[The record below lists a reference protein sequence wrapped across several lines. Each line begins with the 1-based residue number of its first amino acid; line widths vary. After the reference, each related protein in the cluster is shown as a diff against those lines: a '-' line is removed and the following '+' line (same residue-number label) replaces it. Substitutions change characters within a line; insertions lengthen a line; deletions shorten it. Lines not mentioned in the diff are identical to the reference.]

1 MWKIIIFCLFAISSY
16 GQKILVDRCKIE
28 KLIKVIKYS
37 DSVISVQDTLLSRKD
52 SLINNLSQQLDI
64 QQLIIKEKDTTIT
77 SAKEAIKS
85 LQKDLADKEK
95 QIKIKR
101 IEQGVLAGLLLL
113 AIIF

>member
-1 MWKIIIFCLFAISSY
+1 MSSY

-28 KLIKVIKYS
+28 KLIKVIQYS

-64 QQLIIKEKDTTIT
+64 QRLIIKEKDTTIT
-77 SAKEAIKS
+77 SAKEAIKA